1 MKILIYEY
9 IILDFDWKR
18 ERGEHKNAFI
28 FNFERTAVFIS
39 LQAKQSAVLFH
50 SIY

>member
-18 ERGEHKNAFI
+18 EREHKNAFI